1 MEKETAM
8 GILVWFF
15 GNFLAVLSILKYLA
29 FSHHAGVLAAIFLME
44 CVRARR
50 NHKTLTSSV

>member
-1 MEKETAM
+1 M

-29 FSHHAGVLAAIFLME
+29 LSHHVGVLAAIFLME

-50 NHKTLTSSV
+50 NHKTLASSV

>member
-1 MEKETAM
+1 M
-8 GILVWFF
+8 GLLVWFF

-29 FSHHAGVLAAIFLME
+29 FSHHVGVIAAIFLME

-50 NHKTLTSSV
+50 SHKTLVSSV